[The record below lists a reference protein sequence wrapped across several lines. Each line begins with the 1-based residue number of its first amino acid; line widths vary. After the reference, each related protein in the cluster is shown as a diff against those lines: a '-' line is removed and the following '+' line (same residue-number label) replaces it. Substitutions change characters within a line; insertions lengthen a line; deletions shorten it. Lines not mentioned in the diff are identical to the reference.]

1 MYERGTRNGVA
12 EKQDRYP
19 DMPGQASK
27 SHLAFFFFSFF
38 ITIIIS
44 IFIPS
49 FVINK
54 NRYIVVWAAAWRQ
67 TNRQASNYSSNSS
80 SSSNSRVVIIGS
92 GIMCTC
98 VACNLCSECV
108 YMYARVFRF
117 LHASINIAR
126 GADAKFQIYGQEFA
140 GTPFVMLILI
150 YVFHVKEIKKDPP
163 LPPPIPFASLLFPL
177 LSPKIS
183 SRAISIDSA
192 DVKCLV
198 RARVT
203 LRFTRCAVP

>member
-98 VACNLCSECV
+98 VTCNLCSECV
-108 YMYARVFRF
+108 YMYARVF
-117 LHASINIAR
+117 
-126 GADAKFQIYGQEFA
+126 
-140 GTPFVMLILI
+140 V
-150 YVFHVKEIKKDPP
+150 
-163 LPPPIPFASLLFPL
+163 
-177 LSPKIS
+177 S
-183 SRAISIDSA
+183 SMR
-192 DVKCLV
+192 
-198 RARVT
+198 R
-203 LRFTRCAVP
+203 

>member
-1 MYERGTRNGVA
+1 MESTDGTATEKKGTRVYCQSSGCTKEA
-12 EKQDRYP
+12 PEMESRK
-19 DMPGQASK
+19 SK
-27 SHLAFFFFSFF
+27 IDTPICLDKRLKVIWPSFFFSFF

-117 LHASINIAR
+117 LRASISTRAELTRNFR
-126 GADAKFQIYGQEFA
+126 YTGRNSQ
-140 GTPFVMLILI
+140 V
-150 YVFHVKEIKKDPP
+150 HR
-163 LPPPIPFASLLFPL
+163 SLCSSLFMF
-177 LSPKIS
+177 SM
-183 SRAISIDSA
+183 
-192 DVKCLV
+192 
-198 RARVT
+198 
-203 LRFTRCAVP
+203 